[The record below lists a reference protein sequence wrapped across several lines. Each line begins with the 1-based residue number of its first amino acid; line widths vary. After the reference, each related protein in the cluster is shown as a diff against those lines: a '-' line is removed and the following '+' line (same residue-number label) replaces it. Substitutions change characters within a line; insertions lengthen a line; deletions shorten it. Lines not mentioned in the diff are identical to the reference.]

1 MAPGGASDA
10 PRFNISP
17 SAKEANLLCLQS
29 VSQSARTGQN
39 SLVPNMFPSPDT
51 TRSRMSILTTAAAV
65 RVREALGAGIG
76 ILAAAC
82 VAFAV
87 SRDLWLTVYL
97 IAPFGATAVLVFAVP
112 SSPLA
117 QPWPAIA
124 GNAISAS
131 VAILVCKLMPTPWFA
146 APAAVSLSIVAMAL
160 AKATHPPGGAVAM
173 TVVLNYRNLEALG
186 FSFALF
192 PVASGTAVLVV
203 WALLWA
209 RATGRHYP
217 LRSFGGDSAHGTA
230 DAAAVE
236 RLGLSEGELADILA
250 SYRRTLNLGVEDL
263 ARLIGAAE
271 LRAAGNRA
279 GATRIGEIMSKD
291 LVTVSPG
298 TPLSEVARLF
308 IRHRFTSIPVVGN
321 DGEFLGIIF
330 HSHLLQALYPDR
342 HPRTWLDIRKW
353 NPAKRRGDEP
363 VAADVM
369 AVSTPV
375 VAPDSG
381 VSVAIPQLATTGVDA
396 LPVILK
402 ERIVGIVTQTDLIAA
417 LSRRL
422 LDDAAGRLTPPAG
435 AP

>member
-1 MAPGGASDA
+1 MFQDPDT
-10 PRFNISP
+10 
-17 SAKEANLLCLQS
+17 
-29 VSQSARTGQN
+29 ARTHISALTN
-39 SLVPNMFPSPDT
+39 AAII
-51 TRSRMSILTTAAAV
+51 RM
-65 RVREALGAGIG
+65 REAFGAGIGAGIG

-82 VAFAV
+82 VAFAI

-124 GNAISAS
+124 GNTISA
-131 VAILVCKLMPTPWFA
+131 VAAILVCRLMPNAWFA
-146 APAAVSLSIVAMAL
+146 APLAVGLAIVAMAL

-173 TVVLNYRNLEALG
+173 TVVLNYRNIEALG

-192 PVASGTAVLVV
+192 PTASGTAVLVI

-217 LRSFGGDSAHGTA
+217 LRPFAGNGIRGTA

-236 RLGLSEGELADILA
+236 RLGLSERELADILE

-291 LVTVSPG
+291 LVTISPR
-298 TPLSEVARLF
+298 TPLSEAAGLF
-308 IRHRFTSIPVVGN
+308 IRHGFTSLPVVGQ
-321 DGEFLGIIF
+321 DGEFLGILF
-330 HSHLLQALYPDR
+330 HLHILQARYPDR
-342 HPRTWLDIRKW
+342 PLRKWLDIRDWKS
-353 NPAKRRGDEP
+353 NKRRAREP

-381 VSVAIPQLATTGVDA
+381 VSAAIPQLATRGVDA
-396 LPVILK
+396 LPVILDG
-402 ERIVGIVTQTDLIAA
+402 RIVGIVTQTDLIAA

-422 LDDAAGRLTPPAG
+422 LDGAPGGKTAGRRPMDPDGTD
-435 AP
+435 